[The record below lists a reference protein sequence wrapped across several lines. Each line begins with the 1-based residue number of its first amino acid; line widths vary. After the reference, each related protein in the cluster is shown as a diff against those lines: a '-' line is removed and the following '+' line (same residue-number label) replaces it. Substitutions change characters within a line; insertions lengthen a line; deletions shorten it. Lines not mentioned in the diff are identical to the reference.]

1 MLSGFIFEIDS
12 MPLVIQ
18 WVTYLIPARYFV
30 SSLQTLFLAGDI
42 YLVLLT
48 NFLLLVTT
56 AIIFIGLTALKTR
69 RRLD

>member
-1 MLSGFIFEIDS
+1 
-12 MPLVIQ
+12 
-18 WVTYLIPARYFV
+18 VTYFIPARYFV

-48 NFLLLVTT
+48 DFLLLIAS
-56 AIIFIGLTALKTR
+56 AILFIGLTALKTR